1 MKSEKLVFR
10 LLAAE
15 EIAPEFLA
23 DFRRRQEVMLC
34 YRRGA
39 NGWEVHPDPFT
50 DDWTEEE
57 RAAVVK
63 ALQETAK
70 SGGFVQAAFFE
81 GRPVGFAA
89 VCKQPIGKKREYL
102 DLSEL
107 HVSREWRRRG
117 VGRRLFAA
125 AAAWAKEHGWEIAPD
140 NREGI
145 RVSFG
150 EGAGDG
156 WFLLRLSVHDP
167 IMPLNVE
174 SDAAGGVRVIVE
186 QLCEYLRTCSGLDIS
201 PVTKYLG

>member
-39 NGWEVHPDPFT
+39 NGWEVRPDPFT
-50 DDWTEEE
+50 DDWTEEG
-57 RAAVVK
+57 RATVVK

-89 VCKQPIGKKREYL
+89 VCKQPLGKKREYL

-107 HVSREWRRRG
+107 HVSQEWRRRG
-117 VGRRLFAA
+117 VGCRLFRA
-125 AAAWAKEHGWEIAPD
+125 AAAWAKEHGAEKLYISAHSAVETQVFYRSLGCTDAVWEDKRHVEKEPFD
-140 NREGI
+140 CQLEY
-145 RVSFG
+145 
-150 EGAGDG
+150 
-156 WFLLRLSVHDP
+156 RL
-167 IMPLNVE
+167 
-174 SDAAGGVRVIVE
+174 
-186 QLCEYLRTCSGLDIS
+186 
-201 PVTKYLG
+201 

>member
-23 DFRRRQEVMLC
+23 DLRRRQEVMLC

-39 NGWEVHPDPFT
+39 NGWEVRPDPFT

-63 ALQETAK
+63 ALQEPAK

-89 VCKQPIGKKREYL
+89 VG
-102 DLSEL
+102 
-107 HVSREWRRRG
+107 
-117 VGRRLFAA
+117 
-125 AAAWAKEHGWEIAPD
+125 
-140 NREGI
+140 
-145 RVSFG
+145 
-150 EGAGDG
+150 
-156 WFLLRLSVHDP
+156 
-167 IMPLNVE
+167 
-174 SDAAGGVRVIVE
+174 
-186 QLCEYLRTCSGLDIS
+186 
-201 PVTKYLG
+201 